1 MGLFD
6 RIKAGLQKTRAVFSG
21 HMDELVENYKKLDDE
36 FFEDLSDILI
46 MADVGMK
53 TTELAV
59 SRLREKCKAVS
70 YTHLDVYKRQVED
83 LGADSANMMMLI
95 MDLEAEYDMTV
106 EDDML
111 SQIKT
116 VDDIVKYIEKRV
128 G

>member
-1 MGLFD
+1 MVYEKVVEYITLQLPV
-6 RIKAGLQKTRAVFSG
+6 KA
-21 HMDELVENYKKLDDE
+21 
-36 FFEDLSDILI
+36 SD
-46 MADVGMK
+46 VK
-53 TTELAV
+53 PE
-59 SRLREKCKAVS
+59 SRLI
-70 YTHLDVYKRQVED
+70 ED

>member
-1 MGLFD
+1 MVYEKVVEYITLQLPV
-6 RIKAGLQKTRAVFSG
+6 KA
-21 HMDELVENYKKLDDE
+21 
-36 FFEDLSDILI
+36 SD
-46 MADVGMK
+46 VK
-53 TTELAV
+53 PE
-59 SRLREKCKAVS
+59 SRL
-70 YTHLDVYKRQVED
+70 VED